1 MSFVL
6 NHSGSYECFLQKKTV
21 ISSILMTFLFQII
34 SHEKK
39 AHDNWVSI
47 KFS

>member
-1 MSFVL
+1 M
-6 NHSGSYECFLQKKTV
+6 FLQKKIV
-21 ISSILMTFLFQII
+21 ISSILMTFLFQVI
-34 SHEKK
+34 SQRKK

>member
-1 MSFVL
+1 MFFT
-6 NHSGSYECFLQKKTV
+6 EKIV